1 MRKIIR
7 YAVIGLLIGS
17 LTYLVILLFMGSS
30 TVVTQ
35 KHIGSILVMSAGI
48 GIVSMIF
55 EYDQLNM
62 VLEVV
67 IHFIITL
74 ALVVLM
80 CGYNGWLP
88 ELSVQ
93 GLLSFLGFVVIYV
106 AIWLGLYLVQLAD
119 MKRVNRQIKLRKNKK
134 VR

>member
-7 YAVIGLLIGS
+7 YAVIGTLIGS
-17 LTYLVILLFMGSS
+17 LTYLVILLFMGTS
-30 TVVTQ
+30 TIVTQ
-35 KHIGSILVMSAGI
+35 KSIISILIMSAGI

-62 VLEVV
+62 ILEMV
-67 IHFIITL
+67 IHFVVTL
-74 ALVVLM
+74 GLVVLM

-106 AIWLGLYLVQLAD
+106 AIWGGLYLVQLAD
-119 MKRVNRQIKLRKNKK
+119 MKRVNHQIKVRKNKK